1 MVILRS
7 LDVPVVGND
16 GTEDTTVGILVAA
29 GDNLEENVV
38 DQMERESLC
47 ATLWRCVDSL
57 PGIQPDV
64 ILSRYGQ
71 NLTIK
76 GCGDACGITAAEARK
91 QHDKALRNLRSGE
104 NGKLLR
110 PFLPDDAQIYS
121 SALIGNGWERFNQT
135 WTSSTERVAL
145 EL

>member
-110 PFLPDDAQIYS
+110 PFLPDYAQIYS
-121 SALIGNGWERFNQT
+121 SVLVGNGWERFNQT
-135 WTSSTERVAL
+135 WTSSTEQVAL
-145 EL
+145 DL

>member
-47 ATLWRCVDSL
+47 ATV
-57 PGIQPDV
+57 
-64 ILSRYGQ
+64 
-71 NLTIK
+71 
-76 GCGDACGITAAEARK
+76 
-91 QHDKALRNLRSGE
+91 ALRGQSARDPAGRDPEPIRPEPHNKGLRGCVRDNCSR
-104 NGKLLR
+104 GKET
-110 PFLPDDAQIYS
+110 A
-121 SALIGNGWERFNQT
+121 
-135 WTSSTERVAL
+135 
-145 EL
+145 

>member
-47 ATLWRCVDSL
+47 ATLWRCVDICQGS
-57 PGIQPDV
+57 
-64 ILSRYGQ
+64 SR
-71 NLTIK
+71 T
-76 GCGDACGITAAEARK
+76 
-91 QHDKALRNLRSGE
+91 
-104 NGKLLR
+104 
-110 PFLPDDAQIYS
+110 
-121 SALIGNGWERFNQT
+121 
-135 WTSSTERVAL
+135 
-145 EL
+145 

>member
-7 LDVPVVGND
+7 LDAPVMGID
-16 GTEDTTVGILVAA
+16 GTEDTTVGELVAVA
-29 GDNLEENVV
+29 GNQEE
-38 DQMERESLC
+38 DILDRMEKESLC
-47 ATLWRCVDSL
+47 RTLWRCVDSL

-64 ILSRYGQ
+64 IRSRYGQ